1 MDEQAP
7 IPTRIPIIAC
17 HECGTVHRMLS
28 LRPGRAASCTTCG
41 ATLYREQRD
50 GIERTLG
57 LALAALFLLAV
68 ANLLPFMTLKLEGR
82 EQPSTIMTGVLGL
95 HEAGMWPLAALV
107 FAAAILMPL
116 LKLLALLYVLLPLQV
131 GQRAPNMPV
140 LFRWVETIHPWAMM
154 EVFLLGVIVAYVKL
168 ADLATI
174 ELGVAL
180 FAFIGVIILM
190 IAADR
195 ALDAR
200 EVWNWVSPQATDKL
214 LDRTTSET
222 LVSCHGCD
230 QLFRVHDGGP
240 ATCTRCGADLHKRK
254 PNSIAIAWALTVA
267 ACILYIP
274 ANTLPIMTVVHFGQ
288 GAPSTILGGV
298 QLLIHAG
305 MWPIAALVFFASV
318 AVPVMK
324 LICLAYLLLS
334 VQRRSSWRPR
344 DRTLLYRVVEA
355 VGRWSMVDI
364 FMISILVALVSLGS
378 IATIEPGAGAIAF
391 AAVVIITMIAATAF
405 DPRLIWDIAEEKD
418 DANHLVRA

>member
-1 MDEQAP
+1 MDEQVA
-7 IPTRIPIIAC
+7 IPTRKQIIAC
-17 HECGTVHRMLS
+17 RECGTVHQMLPLPS
-28 LRPGRAASCTTCG
+28 GRTASCTNCN

-50 GIERTLG
+50 SIERTLG
-57 LALAALFLLAV
+57 LTLAALCLLTV

-95 HEAGMWPLAALV
+95 YDAGMWPLAALV

-116 LKLLALLYVLLPLQV
+116 LKLIALIYVLLPLQI
-131 GQRAPNMPV
+131 GQRAPGMSM

-195 ALDAR
+195 TLDAR
-200 EVWNWVSPQATDKL
+200 EVWNWVLPQATDDL
-214 LDRTTSET
+214 IAEMGPGRLT
-222 LVSCHGCD
+222 SCHSCN
-230 QLFRVHDGGP
+230 QLFRINDADHP
-240 ATCTRCGADLHKRK
+240 MCTRCGTDLHKRK
-254 PNSIAIAWALTVA
+254 PNSIAMAWALTVA
-267 ACILYIP
+267 ACILYLP

-324 LICLAYLLLS
+324 LVCLAYLLLS
-334 VQRRSSWRPR
+334 VQQRSIWRPR
-344 DRTLLYRVVEA
+344 DRTLLYRIVEA

-378 IATIEPGAGAIAF
+378 IATIEPGVGAIAF
-391 AAVVIITMIAATAF
+391 AAVVILTMIAASAF
-405 DPRLIWDIAEEKD
+405 DPRLIWDIAEERG
-418 DANHLVRA
+418 DARQLVRA

>member
-1 MDEQAP
+1 MDEQAEQRRS
-7 IPTRIPIIAC
+7 TPIIAC
-17 HECGTVHRMLS
+17 HECGTVHRVRALQQ
-28 LRPGRAASCTTCG
+28 GRTATCTVCG
-41 ATLYREQRD
+41 AALYREQSD
-50 GIERTLG
+50 SLERVLG
-57 LALAALFLLAV
+57 LTSAALVLLVV
-68 ANLLPFMTLKLEGR
+68 ANLLPFMTMKLEGR

-116 LKLLALLYVLLPLQV
+116 VKLMALLHVLLPLRF
-131 GQRAPNMPV
+131 GRRAWGMATV
-140 LFRWVETIHPWAMM
+140 FRWVETIHPWAMM

-190 IAADR
+190 IAADL
-195 ALDAR
+195 ALDPR
-200 EVWNWVSPQATDKL
+200 EVWYQLAPQTTDRL
-214 LDRTTSET
+214 LDRSDPGT
-222 LVSCHGCD
+222 LMSCHGCD
-230 QLFRVHDGGP
+230 QLYRVSGTGHP
-240 ATCTRCGADLHKRK
+240 VCSRCGADLHKRK
-254 PNSIAIAWALTVA
+254 PNSIATGWALTIA

-274 ANTLPIMTVVHFGQ
+274 ANLLPIMTVVHFGQ
-288 GAPSTILGGV
+288 GAPATILGGV
-298 QLLIHAG
+298 KLLIHAG

-324 LICLAYLLLS
+324 LICMAYLLLS
-334 VQRRSSWRPR
+334 VQWHSIWRPR

-378 IATIEPGAGAIAF
+378 IATIEPGAGAVAF
-391 AAVVIITMIAATAF
+391 AGVVIITMIAAMAF
-405 DPRLIWDIAEEKD
+405 DPRLIWDISEERD
-418 DANHLVRA
+418 DAIHLVRA

>member
-1 MDEQAP
+1 MNA
-7 IPTRIPIIAC
+7 
-17 HECGTVHRMLS
+17 L
-28 LRPGRAASCTTCG
+28 LPGRAAACSTCG

-50 GIERTLG
+50 SIERTLG
-57 LALAALFLLAV
+57 LTAAALFLFAV

-95 HEAGMWPLAALV
+95 HDAGMWPLAALV

-116 LKLLALLYVLLPLQV
+116 LKLLTLLYVLLPLQV
-131 GQRAPNMPV
+131 GQRAPSMPV

-195 ALDAR
+195 ALDPR
-200 EVWNWVSPQATDKL
+200 EVWHWVSPQATDEL
-214 LDRTTSET
+214 LTET
-222 LVSCHGCD
+222 RPGRLVSCHGCD
-230 QLFRVHDGGP
+230 QLFHIHAGGH

-254 PNSIAIAWALTVA
+254 PNSIATGWALTAA

-324 LICLAYLLLS
+324 LVCLAYLLVS
-334 VQRRSSWRPR
+334 VQRRSTWRPR
-344 DRTLLYRVVEA
+344 DRTLLYRIVEA

-391 AAVVIITMIAATAF
+391 AAVVIITMIAASAF
-405 DPRLIWDIAEEKD
+405 DPRLIWDISEERD
-418 DANHLVRA
+418 DAIHLVRA

>member
-7 IPTRIPIIAC
+7 LPTRTPIIAC
-17 HECGTVHRMLS
+17 HECGTVHRMIALQ
-28 LRPGRAASCTTCG
+28 PGRTATCATCG

-57 LALAALFLLAV
+57 LTAAALCLFAV

-95 HEAGMWPLAALV
+95 HDAGMWPLAALV

-131 GQRAPNMPV
+131 GQRAPGMST

-180 FAFIGVIILM
+180 FAFIGVIVLM

-200 EVWNWVSPQATDKL
+200 EVWNWVSPQATDEL
-214 LDRTTSET
+214 LTET
-222 LVSCHGCD
+222 RPGRLVSCHGCD
-230 QLFRVHDGGP
+230 QVFRVEDGRH
-240 ATCTRCGADLHKRK
+240 ATCSRCEASLHKRK
-254 PNSIAIAWALTVA
+254 PNSIATAWALTVA

-324 LICLAYLLLS
+324 LVCLAYLLLS
-334 VQRRSSWRPR
+334 VQRRSTWRPR

-391 AAVVIITMIAATAF
+391 AAVVIITMIAASAF
-405 DPRLIWDIAEEKD
+405 DSRLIWDIAEEKD
-418 DANHLVRA
+418 DAKHLIRA

>member
-1 MDEQAP
+1 MDERAPQAKR
-7 IPTRIPIIAC
+7 TPIIAC
-17 HECGTVHRMLS
+17 HECGTVHRMAPLQ
-28 LRPGRAASCTTCG
+28 PGRAAICATCS
-41 ATLYREQRD
+41 ATLYREQQD
-50 GIERTLG
+50 SIERTLG
-57 LALAALFLLAV
+57 LTVAALFLFAV

-95 HEAGMWPLAALV
+95 HEAGMWPLAGLV

-116 LKLLALLYVLLPLQV
+116 LKLLALLYALLPLQF
-131 GQRAPNMPV
+131 GQRAPGMAT

-180 FAFIGVIILM
+180 FAFVSVIILV

-195 ALDAR
+195 ALDPRA
-200 EVWNWVSPQATDKL
+200 VWIWVSPQANDDL
-214 LDRTTSET
+214 LDRTDSSK
-222 LVSCHGCD
+222 LVSCHACD
-230 QLFRVHDGGP
+230 QLFSVDDGDH

-254 PNSIAIAWALTVA
+254 PNSLAIGWALTIA

-274 ANTLPIMTVVHFGQ
+274 ANALPIMTVVHFGQ
-288 GAPSTILGGV
+288 GAPATILGGV
-298 QLLIHAG
+298 KLLIHAG

-324 LICLAYLLLS
+324 LVCMAYLLLS
-334 VQRRSSWRPR
+334 VQRRSTWRPR
-344 DRTLLYRVVEA
+344 DRTVLYRVVEA

-391 AAVVIITMIAATAF
+391 AAVVIITMIAASAF
-405 DPRLIWDIAEEKD
+405 DPRLIWDIAEERD